1 MFDHYTKGFENGWEQ
16 TPKVRV
22 SLLGFNQPNIK
33 NRPFANWPVP
43 NTKYETL
50 YLAPN
55 QQLQSD
61 VVSVKSIE
69 SYQSDVDSQQ
79 MDNDTEELHFKLRLP
94 ERCLLVGSVKAV
106 LYVSCNDFDDLDIFL
121 QIRKADKDGNI
132 LQSHNVPIQDMERE
146 GVPKDKVPLLNTF
159 IYLGPHGQIRA
170 SHRAVDRKL
179 SKPHYIAHE
188 HRKEER
194 IPAGQI
200 VKVETSIWPGG
211 IILEKDEFL
220 VFKISGHPMYLAEF
234 PTLRGQFKARNK
246 GLHHVHLGG
255 TEGSHIIVPFLDP

>member
-1 MFDHYTKGFENGWEQ
+1 M
-16 TPKVRV
+16 RV